1 MLVKAIVPIVAVSL
15 FALAGCPGGRA
26 ALHVMVEAVAIPAG
40 RPSGPVSL
48 LVRGRSLVAVFSDSE
63 ATSLAVCEVPAG
75 PHLPSSVPAPRL
87 VDKVY
92 VSPPPSLWFGEHACA
107 ASDGSV
113 SILYLDR
120 EREDKSVLKL
130 ATGTAEAAGAVGAGQ
145 WRLDIL
151 EPAGRPVALLA
162 LPDGRL
168 ASLWATGPLLLRV
181 GSASP
186 ETLLEVFQP
195 GSRALAFAAGETRGF
210 TVFDEASRQLLWYS
224 WTAGALSRGVV
235 ADAGAVQAPT
245 LDLDGAGAP
254 RLAVASYDSSRRR
267 IYLFQQTQDPQRFTR
282 MTVTMALGT
291 TALFCAPWAG
301 GHLFLYDETRPLG
314 GGKAASDLSL
324 LAPDGV
330 RYRKQIIST
339 GSAPLLSVSAVLVDG
354 VLYVLALRQDLTLM
368 RVDLSSAPQAR

>member
-1 MLVKAIVPIVAVSL
+1 MLVKAIVPFLAVSL
-15 FALAGCPGGRA
+15 FALSGC
-26 ALHVMVEAVAIPAG
+26 PAG
-40 RPSGPVSL
+40 RAPLRARVDSLVIAAGRPAGPVSL
-48 LVRGRSLVAVFSDSE
+48 LRSGGLLFAVFSDSE
-63 ATSLAVCEVPAG
+63 TTSLAVSEIPIG
-75 PHLPSSVPAPRL
+75 PTLAPTVAPPRL
-87 VDKVY
+87 IDKIDTAPPA
-92 VSPPPSLWFGEHACA
+92 SPWSGEHACA
-107 ASDGSV
+107 ASGGSV

-130 ATGTAEAAGAVGAGQ
+130 ATRTAGAVAAVGAVQ

-151 EPAGRPVALLA
+151 EPAGRPVALLV

-168 ASLWATGPLLLRV
+168 ASLWAPGPLLLRA

-195 GSRALAFAAGETRGF
+195 GSRALEFTAGDTRGF

-224 WTAGALSRGVV
+224 WTAGAPSRGVV

-245 LDLDGAGAP
+245 LDLSETGAP

-282 MTVTMALGT
+282 VTVTMALGT

-314 GGKAASDLSL
+314 RGKAASELSL
-324 LAPDGV
+324 LEPDGA
-330 RYRKQIIST
+330 RYRKQVLST
-339 GSAPLLSVSAVLVDG
+339 GSAPLLSVSAVLVDR
-354 VLYVLALRQDLTLM
+354 VLYILALRQDLALM
-368 RVDLSSAPQAR
+368 RVEL

>member
-1 MLVKAIVPIVAVSL
+1 MLVKAIVPIFVISL
-15 FALAGCPGGRA
+15 FALAGCPAGRA
-26 ALHVMVEAVAIPAG
+26 ALHLRVESVAIPAG

-48 LVRGRSLVAVFSDSE
+48 LARGGFLVAVFSDRE
-63 ATSLAVCEVPAG
+63 ATSLAVCEVPVG
-75 PHLPSSVPAPRL
+75 PHLPSSVPAPHL
-87 VDKVY
+87 VDKVD
-92 VSPPPSLWFGEHACA
+92 VSPPPSPWFGEHACA
-107 ASDGSV
+107 ASGGSV

-130 ATGTAEAAGAVGAGQ
+130 ATRTADAVGTVGAAQ

-168 ASLWATGPLLLRV
+168 ASLWTPGPLLLRA

-186 ETLLEVFQP
+186 ETLLDVFQP
-195 GSRALAFAAGETRGF
+195 GSRALEFAAGDTRGF

-224 WTAGALSRGVV
+224 WTAGTLSRGVV

-245 LDLDGAGAP
+245 LDLSETGAP
-254 RLAVASYDSSRRR
+254 RLAVASYDSSQRR
-267 IYLFQQTQDPQRFTR
+267 IYLFQQTQDPRHFTR
-282 MTVTMALGT
+282 VTATMALGT

-314 GGKAASDLSL
+314 GGRAASDLSL
-324 LAPDGV
+324 IAPDGA
-330 RYRKQIIST
+330 RYRKQVVST

-354 VLYVLALRQDLTLM
+354 VLYILALRQDLTLM
-368 RVDLSSAPQAR
+368 RVEL